1 MDDCTDSQINEA
13 SRNKRYSAKDHVDI
27 EQLKVRFKNWIQ
39 KRIEECEAN
48 CDKIYQRF
56 PVKFVTNRLTPIKIN
71 VKISSTYSED
81 FSNKKLNN
89 SFKASE
95 KLIAE
100 LDKTWE
106 EKLRKTEEIR
116 RKREEELREMGLA
129 MMEDGS
135 TLGVFSP
142 KKVRFSKT
150 HMKFEGVVESLH
162 H

>member
-1 MDDCTDSQINEA
+1 M
-13 SRNKRYSAKDHVDI
+13 
-27 EQLKVRFKNWIQ
+27 
-39 KRIEECEAN
+39 
-48 CDKIYQRF
+48 
-56 PVKFVTNRLTPIKIN
+56 KFVTNRLTPIKIN

-142 KKVRFSKT
+142 KKVRFLKKN
-150 HMKFEGVVESLH
+150 MKFEEVVESLH